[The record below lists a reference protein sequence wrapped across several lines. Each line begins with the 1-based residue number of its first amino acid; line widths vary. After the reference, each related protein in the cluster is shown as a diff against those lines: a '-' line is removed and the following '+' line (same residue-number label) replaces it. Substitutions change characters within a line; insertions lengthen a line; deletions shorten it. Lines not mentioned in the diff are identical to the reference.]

1 MAEKQKKEVVE
12 KTTEQ
17 PKIDNTVDKLKVKKK
32 PTMKKFSQEDETIKV
47 DMSKPPKKE
56 EDIVQEQKVNEVDI
70 DKSTENNKK
79 VVEEVLQEKEESVQN
94 EEIPILEEITDKE
107 TEDKIEKVTEQVEE
121 AIIEAKETGQPLPEN
136 IQKVVDFINDTG
148 GDLEDYVALN
158 RDYDKVDDASVLYE
172 YYKQT
177 KPHLS
182 QDELNF
188 LMEDTFAYEEDVD
201 DEKDIKRKQLAF
213 KEQVAGARA
222 HLDRQKSKYYA
233 DIKAGAKLTK
243 EQQEAIDFYNNYNK
257 ELEENQKL
265 VNNQLDTF
273 KQKTNQVFDDK
284 FKGFEYS
291 VGDKK
296 YRFNVKDAN
305 KVKENQS
312 DINNF
317 IKKFLN
323 KSNEMNDAAG
333 YHKSLFT
340 AMNPDAVA
348 QHFYEQGKTDAM
360 KNSVE
365 KAKNVDMSPRQSHG
379 QVEVGGVKYKVL
391 GDSSSDFKF
400 QIKNKK

>member
-201 DEKDIKRKQLAF
+201 DEKIL
-213 KEQVAGARA
+213 
-222 HLDRQKSKYYA
+222 
-233 DIKAGAKLTK
+233 
-243 EQQEAIDFYNNYNK
+243 
-257 ELEENQKL
+257 
-265 VNNQLDTF
+265 
-273 KQKTNQVFDDK
+273 
-284 FKGFEYS
+284 
-291 VGDKK
+291 
-296 YRFNVKDAN
+296 
-305 KVKENQS
+305 KEN
-312 DINNF
+312 N
-317 IKKFLN
+317 
-323 KSNEMNDAAG
+323 
-333 YHKSLFT
+333 
-340 AMNPDAVA
+340 
-348 QHFYEQGKTDAM
+348 
-360 KNSVE
+360 
-365 KAKNVDMSPRQSHG
+365 
-379 QVEVGGVKYKVL
+379 
-391 GDSSSDFKF
+391 
-400 QIKNKK
+400 